1 MEDDECHAQL
11 ELDRLRGRKASVEV
25 YARAARVELVLN
37 GHTVGSKTLKND
49 CLARFS
55 IPYESGTLEAVSCDA
70 ADHEIG
76 RCKLQ
81 SAGGTTRLTLD
92 AEEPTVKPGHL
103 CYVRLRYTDE
113 NGITKRWRAAIF
125 RYRCAAARWW
135 GWAAPALQ
143 QAQLSGQRN
152 RYLLRRGT
160 CHSPHGDGDAM
171 TIAASDGE
179 YSAELTVPAQA

>member
-1 MEDDECHAQL
+1 MTNAMPSWSWTGCEE
-11 ELDRLRGRKASVEV
+11 RKANVEV

-55 IPYESGTLEAVSCDA
+55 IPYESGTLEAVSYDA

-92 AEEPTVKPGHL
+92 AEEPTVKPGH
-103 CYVRLRYTDE
+103 
-113 NGITKRWRAAIF
+113 
-125 RYRCAAARWW
+125 
-135 GWAAPALQ
+135 P
-143 QAQLSGQRN
+143 
-152 RYLLRRGT
+152 
-160 CHSPHGDGDAM
+160 
-171 TIAASDGE
+171 
-179 YSAELTVPAQA
+179 